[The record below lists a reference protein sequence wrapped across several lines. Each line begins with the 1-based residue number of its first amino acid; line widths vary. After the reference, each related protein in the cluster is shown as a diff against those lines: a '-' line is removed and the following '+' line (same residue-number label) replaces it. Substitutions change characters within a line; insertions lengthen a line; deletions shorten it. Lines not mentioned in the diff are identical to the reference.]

1 MPDFSLAM
9 TWTPADA
16 SEGCRYTFA
25 LTNDGAT
32 PLAQFS
38 LAWSGPARVDSASTI
53 ENGSLVR
60 RVSNFAQVAVPKDFV
75 LQPGETWTFTVCG
88 TSYPLRHWSDA
99 ALSAFIVTSNNKIL
113 PVALGVCR
121 STLAPDGEPKL
132 GIDAPAPDAALEQGL
147 AIVPW
152 PADVSAEGERPAPA
166 GLTLGAH
173 PAGKA
178 FGSLVEALFPDEDIL
193 RPGGLPVAF
202 ATDDGLAEDA
212 YRLAIGENGASVT
225 AAGVGSGALY
235 GLVTLAQVLRGAR
248 LDPARCRFPRTARI
262 EDAPAYGWRG
272 THLDV
277 ARQFYPTAELGT
289 FLAVMA
295 WNKLNRL
302 HLHLTEDEA
311 WRYEVTAFPEL
322 TRVGAFRG
330 YGLALPP
337 LLGSGPESYGG
348 FYTKADLAE
357 LVRLAALYGI
367 EVVPE
372 IDVPGHSYAAIMSLP
387 WLRDPGENAEYQSI
401 QGFPNNCLNSAV
413 PRTAAFIETVFEELL
428 EIFPSRWIHV
438 GADEVPDDAWSG
450 SPLGRQRLE
459 EIGGGGAHELQADFL
474 KHLQATLTRAGRVTG
489 AWEEGANGDGIAPEA
504 SYLVA
509 WRKPEAGA
517 ALAAKG
523 YDVVMSP
530 GQAYY
535 LDMALSEDWWEPGCS
550 WAGTSSVE
558 NTYRFDPAAGLAAGD
573 LHHLMGVQTC
583 IWSEQMGDRRIFERL
598 VFPRLSAM
606 AETGWTPKAS
616 KSWTR
621 FQAAAA
627 FMPTLH
633 G

>member
-1 MPDFSLAM
+1 MPDFFLDM
-9 TWTPADA
+9 TWMPAQSSD
-16 SEGCRYTFA
+16 GCRYGFT
-25 LTNDGAT
+25 LTNRGTT
-32 PLAQFS
+32 PLRQFS
-38 LAWSGPARVDSASTI
+38 LGWSGPARVDPTSAV
-53 ENGSLVR
+53 ENGILLR
-60 RVSNFAQVAVPKDFV
+60 RLSNFAQVAAPKDFV
-75 LQPGETWTFTVCG
+75 LEPGAAWTFTVCG

-99 ALSAFIVTSNNKIL
+99 AQASFIVASDGKVL
-113 PVALGVCR
+113 PVETGLCR
-121 STLAPDGEPKL
+121 STLAPAGEPKL
-132 GIDAPAPDAALEQGL
+132 GIDPPGPEAGLDAGL

-152 PADVSAEGERPAPA
+152 PSAVSAEGARPVPA
-166 GLTLGAH
+166 GLALASH
-173 PAGKA
+173 PAAAA
-178 FGSLVEALFPDEDIL
+178 FETLAEALFPCEAL
-193 RPGGLPVAF
+193 LGAGGLPVRF
-202 ATDDGLAEDA
+202 AAGEGMAEEA
-212 YRLAIGENGASVT
+212 YRLDIAGTQATVT
-225 AAGVGSGALY
+225 ASGRQGALY
-235 GLVTLAQVLRGAR
+235 ALVTLAQILRGAR
-248 LDPARCRFPRTARI
+248 ADPSACRFPETARI
-262 EDAPAYGWRG
+262 DDAPAYSWRG

-277 ARQFYPTAELGT
+277 ARQFYPLAELKT

-311 WRYEVTAFPEL
+311 WRYEVTAFPDL
-322 TRVGAFRG
+322 TRIGAFRG
-330 YGLALPP
+330 HGLPLPP
-337 LLGSGPESYGG
+337 LLGSGADSYGG
-348 FYTKADLAE
+348 FYTKADLAG
-357 LVRLAALYGI
+357 LVELAALYNI

-372 IDVPGHSYAAIMSLP
+372 IDVPGHSHAALVSLP

-413 PRTAAFIETVFEELL
+413 PRTAAFIETVFAELL

-438 GADEVPDDAWSG
+438 GADEVPDDAWAS
-450 SPLGRQRLE
+450 SPLGRKRLE

-474 KHLQATLTRAGRVTG
+474 KHLHATLAKAGRVTG
-489 AWEEGANGDGIAPEA
+489 AWEEGANGGGIAPDA

-558 NTYRFDPAAGLAAGD
+558 NTYRFDPAAGIAADD

-583 IWSEQMGDRRIFERL
+583 IWSEALGDRRIFERL

-606 AETGWTPKAS
+606 AETGWTPKAA
-616 KSWTR
+616 KSWKR

-627 FMPTLH
+627 FMPTLY